1 MCVHQLVKFVQKR
14 YFHLMISEVI
24 IDSAISEMLSGFNEN
39 SECFSKTRD
48 IFTAR
53 LQSYIIETKKYL
65 EAAIIGEIGNNTFD
79 HNFIFEKD
87 FPGGVYCNLFYKQEC
102 VVLADF
108 GMGVKRSLLSVLPT
122 IASDLEAVEIAFT
135 KRISGRSP
143 EQRGNGLKFV
153 SETIQNNNWHLYFQS
168 GNGSCLIDRQQVKFI
183 ENTPSITGCL
193 AILNFNG
200 ATQSWK

>member
-1 MCVHQLVKFVQKR
+1 MCAQLVKFVQKR
-14 YFHLMISEVI
+14 YFHFMISETI
-24 IDSAISEMLSGFNEN
+24 IDSVISEMAGGFNGN
-39 SECFSKTRD
+39 SDYFSKTRD

-53 LQSYIIETKKYL
+53 LQSYIIETQKYL

-79 HNFIFEKD
+79 HNFVFEKD
-87 FPGGVYCNLFYKQEC
+87 YPGGVYCNLSYKKEYI
-102 VVLADF
+102 VLADF
-108 GMGVKRSLLSVLPT
+108 GMGVRRSLLSVLPV

-153 SETIQNNNWHLYFQS
+153 SETIQQNNWYLYFQS
-168 GNGSCLIDRQQVKFI
+168 GNGSCLIDGQQVEFI
-183 ENTPSITGCL
+183 NKTPTITGCL

-200 ATQSWK
+200 ET

>member
-1 MCVHQLVKFVQKR
+1 
-14 YFHLMISEVI
+14 MISEAI
-24 IDSAISEMLSGFNEN
+24 IDSAISEMAGGFNEN
-39 SECFSKTRD
+39 SEYFSKTRD

-87 FPGGVYCNLFYKQEC
+87 FPGGVYCNLSYKQEY

-108 GMGVKRSLLSVLPT
+108 GMGVRRSLLSVLPE

-153 SETIQNNNWHLYFQS
+153 SETIQQNNWHLYFLS
-168 GNGSCLIDRQQVKFI
+168 GDGSCLIDKQQVKFI
-183 ENTPSITGCL
+183 EKTPSITGCL
-193 AILNFNG
+193 AILSFTG
-200 ATQSWK
+200 AT